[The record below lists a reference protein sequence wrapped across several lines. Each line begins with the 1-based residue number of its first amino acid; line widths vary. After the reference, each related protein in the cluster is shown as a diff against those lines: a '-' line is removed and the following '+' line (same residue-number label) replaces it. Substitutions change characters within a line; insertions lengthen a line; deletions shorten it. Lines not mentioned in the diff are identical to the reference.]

1 VTATRAP
8 WKAAVIALAVVGLSL
23 VPYIV
28 GGIVQ
33 TEDQIFG
40 GFVFDLVDSNS
51 YLAVMQQ
58 GMRGEL
64 RFISLYTPE
73 PQQGVW
79 MYTFYTVLGHLMRWT
94 GLPLLVVYHGARAL
108 CGLLLLLI
116 VYRFACFCLPR
127 RAVCGTALWLVA
139 LSSGLG
145 WLSEMIG
152 PTGPGG
158 ISPLD
163 FWFLEAYTFFSIL
176 TFPHFTLAWAAL
188 LVAFWTALAYDG
200 NPRPGYLL
208 AGGAA
213 AFIATFVHPTL
224 VLNVGGIL
232 AVYGL
237 VVWASDRRFPRR
249 WAVGGLPIA
258 FGSCVAGIYFL
269 LVFRADPVLS
279 SWSQAIMLSPPP
291 RYFLSGYGFLIP
303 LALAGIVESG
313 RRRDRR
319 GWFLI
324 SWVAVAFS
332 LAYVPFNLQRRLL
345 EGVHIPISLLAAVG
359 LHRCVLPA
367 VARSRPAR
375 ALARRGYP
383 RRRAVWLVCNLLI
396 VLTWLSNLY
405 LVSSASITVWAR
417 VPKYFHSA
425 DQMATFDWMDHNLA
439 WDETVL
445 ASYETGNLV
454 PAWTGCRVFLGH
466 WAESPD
472 WLEREAQVQTFF
484 DAATTDA
491 WRMAFL
497 RQYDIRYVL
506 HGPQERA
513 LGGFDPNRSEYLKR
527 VFRQGDIS
535 LYRVRR

>member
-1 VTATRAP
+1 MTVPRAP
-8 WKAAVIALAVVGLSL
+8 CKAAVVALAVVGLSL
-23 VPYIV
+23 APYVV

-33 TEDQIFG
+33 TKDQVFG

-79 MYTFYTVLGHLMRWT
+79 MYTFYTLLGCLVRWT
-94 GLPLLVVYHGARAL
+94 GLPLLVVYHGARAI
-108 CGLLLLLI
+108 CSLLLLLI
-116 VYRFACFCLPR
+116 VYHFACFCLR
-127 RAVCGTALWLVA
+127 QRAMCWTALWLTA

-145 WLSEMIG
+145 WLSEMIW
-152 PTGPGG
+152 PTMPDGT
-158 ISPLD
+158 SPLD

-188 LVAFWTALAYDG
+188 LIAFWAALAYDAT
-200 NPRPGYLL
+200 PRPGYLL

-213 AFIATFVHPTL
+213 AFIATSVHPTL
-224 VLNVGGIL
+224 ALNVGGIL

-237 VVWASDRRFPRR
+237 VLWVSDCRFPRR

-258 FGSCVAGIYFL
+258 LGSCVVGVYL
-269 LVFRADPVLS
+269 LLAFRADPVLS
-279 SWSQAIMLSPPP
+279 SWSQAVMLSPPP

-303 LALAGIVESG
+303 LALVGTVELG

-324 SWVAVAFS
+324 SWVVVAFS
-332 LAYVPFNLQRRLL
+332 LAYIPFNLQRRLL

-367 VARSRPAR
+367 VARSRPVC
-375 ALARRGYP
+375 ALAHRGYP
-383 RRRAVWLVCNLLI
+383 RRRAVWLARNLLI

-405 LVSSASITVWAR
+405 LIGSASITVWAR
-417 VPKYFHSA
+417 APKYFHSA
-425 DQMATFDWMDHNLA
+425 DQMAVFDWMGDHLA
-439 WDETVL
+439 WDDTVL
-445 ASYETGNLV
+445 ASYEAGNLI

-472 WLEREAQVQTFF
+472 WLERKAQVQTFF
-484 DAATTDA
+484 DAATTET
-491 WRMAFL
+491 WRVAFL
-497 RQYDIRYVL
+497 RRYGIRYVF
-506 HGPQERA
+506 HGPGERA
-513 LGGFDPNRSEYLKR
+513 LGGLDPDRSGCLER
-527 VFRQGDIS
+527 VFRQGGVS
-535 LYRVRR
+535 LYKVR